1 MMGNEPSIAAN
12 AAAIRPAVSG
22 TYAISMDAMA
32 VEPTTSR
39 HENPSTSS
47 RFSMPHAL
55 VVSVC
60 IATAAILAP
69 PAMTISD
76 ILLLIAGAGGIGAVL
91 GIAANSGRRRTER
104 RLARAARAY
113 FSNAGN

>member
-1 MMGNEPSIAAN
+1 MVNKPSATAN
-12 AAAIRPAVSG
+12 AVASRPAVSG
-22 TYAISMDAMA
+22 TYAISVDATA
-32 VEPTTSR
+32 VEPMAPG

-47 RFSMPHAL
+47 RFGMPHAL

-69 PAMTISD
+69 PAMTIGD

-104 RLARAARAY
+104 RITRAARAF
-113 FSNAGN
+113 FSNSGN